1 MPQPDALN
9 ATISLPK
16 SSPLAGQTAVVTGAA
31 RGIGRAIA
39 ERLAILGASL
49 VLIARDQSALHAV
62 ESTIAQ
68 QGGSARS
75 IPCDLLD
82 DAAID
87 RLATDVRR
95 REGRCDILVN
105 CAGIG
110 ELGKP
115 LHLTD
120 PASFDRTLG
129 TNLRAPYLLIRAFAP
144 LMIERQ
150 SGHVVNISSLAGKN
164 PLPNGAAYAASKWA
178 LNGLTYSVAEEL
190 RQHHIRV
197 SAVAP
202 GSVNTHFG
210 SGGSDDAKAARKLQ
224 PSDVADVVALLVQ
237 QPPQS
242 FVSEVL
248 MRPTTKP

>member
-1 MPQPDALN
+1 MPHASSTS
-9 ATISLPK
+9 A
-16 SSPLAGQTAVVTGAA
+16 SSPAANCLGGNLAVVTGAA

-39 ERLAILGASL
+39 ERLASLGASV
-49 VLIARDQSALHAV
+49 VLTARDATSLQVVASA
-62 ESTIAQ
+62 IAQ
-68 QGGSARS
+68 RGGTARS

-82 DAAID
+82 DNAID
-87 RLATDVRR
+87 KLAVDVCR

-110 ELGKP
+110 ELGHP
-115 LHLTD
+115 LHQTE
-120 PASFDRTLG
+120 PASFDRILG

-144 LMIERQ
+144 LMIKQQ
-150 SGHVVNISSLAGKN
+150 SGHIVNISSLAGKN

-190 RQHHIRV
+190 RQHRIRV
-197 SAVAP
+197 SVIAP

-210 SGGSDDAKAARKLQ
+210 SGGQDDAKAAHKLQ

-237 QPPQS
+237 QPAQS

-248 MRPTTKP
+248 IRPTTKP

>member
-1 MPQPDALN
+1 MPQAHASS
-9 ATISLPK
+9 ATNSSFQ

-39 ERLAILGASL
+39 ERLATLGASL
-49 VLIARDQSALHAV
+49 VLTARDQSALQAV
-62 ESTIAQ
+62 ESAIAR
-68 QGGSARS
+68 QGGRARS

-82 DAAID
+82 DSAID
-87 RLATDVRR
+87 RLATDVRQ

-110 ELGKP
+110 DLGKP
-115 LHLTD
+115 LHETD
-120 PASFDRTLG
+120 PASFDRVLG

-150 SGHVVNISSLAGKN
+150 SGHIVNISSLAGKN
-164 PLPNGAAYAASKWA
+164 PLPNGAAYSASKWA

-197 SAVAP
+197 SVVAP

-237 QPPQS
+237 QAPQS